1 MPFTSTPVETVI
13 MDYSDLEYGID
24 VYIPNADYSENMPY
38 SECSCPW

>member
-24 VYIPNADYSENMPY
+24 VYDFDEPQ
-38 SECSCPW
+38 ECTCPWW